1 MKNPEKT
8 NNNPPVNASVAG
20 KVPSSENIQE
30 LYAYV
35 QSSLTFIE
43 TKNGVVVALLGGLIA
58 AILSFSMERGNN
70 LWLYLSTIPS
80 VIASIPLLLS
90 FYPLKPHRQ
99 KSEIKQEDRKNKYLF
114 RCENIAK
121 LSKDE
126 LAHLLMGEIGEQKI
140 EYIHRASK
148 TIARKYRL
156 SRIAIKLLF
165 GSYIAYAIILAIAKL
180 ICT

>member
-1 MKNPEKT
+1 MKNPEKA
-8 NNNPPVNASVAG
+8 NNNPPANAPIMG
-20 KVPSSENIQE
+20 KTPSDENIQE
-30 LYAYV
+30 LYVYV

-43 TKNGVVVALLGGLIA
+43 TKNGVVVALLGGLMA
-58 AILSFSMERGNN
+58 AILSFSVECGNN
-70 LWLYLSTIPS
+70 LWLYFSIIPPA
-80 VIASIPLLLS
+80 IALIPLLLS
-90 FYPLKPHRQ
+90 FYPLKPRRH
-99 KSEIKQEDRKNKYLF
+99 KSEINQEDCKDKCLF

-126 LAHLLMGEIGEQKI
+126 LAHLLAGEIGEQKI
-140 EYIHRASK
+140 EYIRRASR

-165 GSYIAYAIILAIAKL
+165 GLYIAYAIILAIARL